1 MNKIYQVL
9 GAGMFLIMSM
19 HTQANIKQHIE
30 KTGFCVCKTDS
41 GTARNDRLGRA

>member
-30 KTGFCVCKTDS
+30 KQGFVFKTDS
-41 GTARNDRLGRA
+41 GTARNDRLGGA

>member
-19 HTQANIKQHIE
+19 HTQANIKQNIE
-30 KTGFCVCKTDS
+30 NRVLC
-41 GTARNDRLGRA
+41 L